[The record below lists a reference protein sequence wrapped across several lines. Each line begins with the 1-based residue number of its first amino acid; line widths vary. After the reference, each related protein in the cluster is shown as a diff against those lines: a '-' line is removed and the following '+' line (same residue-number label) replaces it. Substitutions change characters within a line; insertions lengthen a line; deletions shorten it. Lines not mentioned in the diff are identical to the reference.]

1 MTSAAASSRDPAGPE
16 QPRPLG
22 RSRTYTAQDLPAR
35 LRQWHA
41 PRVNRWER
49 VCVLAGT
56 VAIEY
61 LGAGGVAGVT
71 LAAGAS
77 RWMASGVRWRVA
89 AMDAGGRFEIGVHAG
104 AKGQAEAPQPLR
116 SRLLDAAPRAEAL
129 DRAGL
134 QRCLQALPVGARC
147 IIRLRF
153 ADNTAPAVPG
163 IRGHFFWHPL
173 AAHAGGSTALVARAG
188 QAFGLADY
196 LGRDHAVI
204 EAALGGA
211 LVGDSEADRWL
222 HATLERH
229 LHIEERLIFPAYL
242 AAGGA
247 SGWVQGLL
255 NEHGYLRE
263 YLAAF
268 GSPEGRRKFLRLLDA
283 HDEKEEGTVYPDV
296 LAHLGARAEGILAKA
311 LAWPAPA
318 VPR

>member
-1 MTSAAASSRDPAGPE
+1 MTRVAASSDPAAPE
-16 QPRPLG
+16 HPRPLG
-22 RSRTYTAQDLPAR
+22 RSRVYTAQDLSPR

-89 AMDAGGRFEIGVHAG
+89 AMGVGSRFEIGVHADT
-104 AKGQAEAPQPLR
+104 KGQAEAPQPLR
-116 SRLLDAAPRAEAL
+116 STLLEAAPRMDIA
-129 DRAGL
+129 DRGGL
-134 QRCLQALPVGARC
+134 CECLQALPVGARR
-147 IIRLRF
+147 IVRLRF
-153 ADNTAPAVPG
+153 ADTVAPAELGVPG
-163 IRGHFFWHPL
+163 FFFWHPL
-173 AAHAGGSTALVARAG
+173 EAHAAGSTVLVAHASKP
-188 QAFGLADY
+188 FGLADY

-211 LVGDSEADRWL
+211 LAGDGEADRWL

-229 LHIEERLIFPAYL
+229 LQLEERVIFPAYL
-242 AAGGA
+242 EAGGPP
-247 SGWVQGLL
+247 GWVRGLL

-268 GSPEGRRKFLRLLDA
+268 DRPDGRRKFLRLLDA
-283 HDEKEEGTVYPDV
+283 HDEKEEGTIYPDV
-296 LAHLGARAEGILAKA
+296 LAHLGARADALLMQA
-311 LAWPAPA
+311 LAWPASALPA
-318 VPR
+318 